1 MSSDTKTKKSR
12 RKLNLSDPYHRVM
25 VAIGPIGGDAGCSRK
40 ALRVEDV
47 VDPPESVELTE
58 SIAVP
63 PAAFPKAVCQR
74 AFQTVVDVGGRRV
87 VEIPADDYRIGRPLY
102 LTSDIIRLKGTLPV
116 VVRQLPHQVFDRL
129 HPDPP
134 ALVRGRNDTP
144 VGIDA
149 RGLQVVVDDPD
160 IPVGYP
166 DIRYQRHIPGI
177 YIVSLLD
184 RDYRI
189 TAVDSQRRM
198 VGTETAT
205 TVFQGTERLTDAVLM
220 VIGLTRRLLQAEDVR
235 LILFDAGRRLL
246 QGVLLLP
253 IKMGGVIGYEGQRYA
268 VLRLRRI
275 RDDLTYRI
283 QIIRMQQ
290 DCPQGYNRF
299 PFLFCE

>member
-25 VAIGPIGGDAGCSRK
+25 VAVGPIGGDTGCSRK
-40 ALRVEDV
+40 VLCVKDV
-47 VDPPESVELTE
+47 VDPPESAELTE
-58 SIAVP
+58 GIAVP
-63 PAAFPKAVCQR
+63 SAAFPKTVHQIS
-74 AFQTVVDVGGRRV
+74 FQAVVDVGGRCV
-87 VEIPADDYRIGRPLY
+87 VEIPADNYRIGGPVY
-102 LTSDIIRLKGTLPV
+102 LMPDIIRLKGPFPV
-116 VVRQLPHQVFDRL
+116 VVRQLPHQILGRL

-134 ALVRGRNDTP
+134 ALVRGCYDAP

-149 RGLQVVVDDPD
+149 RGLQMVADDPD

-184 RDYRI
+184 RDYWI
-189 TAVDSQRRM
+189 TAVYRQRRM
-198 VGTETAT
+198 VSTETAT
-205 TVFQGTERLTDAVLM
+205 TVFQGTERLNNAVLM
-220 VIGLTRRLLQAEDVR
+220 VIGLARRLLQAEDIR
-235 LILFDAGRRLL
+235 LILPDAGRSLL

-275 RDDLTYRI
+275 REDLTYRI

-290 DCPQGYNRF
+290 DCRQGNSRH
-299 PFLFCE
+299 PSLLCE

>member
-12 RKLNLSDPYHRVM
+12 LKFNLPGPYHRVM
-25 VAIGPIGGDAGCSRK
+25 VAVGPIGGDAGCSRK
-40 ALRVEDV
+40 VLRVEDV
-47 VDPPESVELTE
+47 VDPPESAELTE

-63 PAAFPKAVCQR
+63 PAAFLKTVCQR
-74 AFQTVVDVGGRRV
+74 AFQTMVDVGGRRV
-87 VEIPADDYRIGRPLY
+87 VEIPADDYRIGRLVY
-102 LTSDIIRLKGTLPV
+102 LTPDIIRLKGTLPV
-116 VVRQLPHQVFDRL
+116 VVRQLPHQILDRL

-134 ALVRGRNDTP
+134 ALVRGCYDAP

-149 RGLQVVVDDPD
+149 RGLQMVADDPD

-184 RDYRI
+184 RDYWI
-189 TAVDSQRRM
+189 TAVYRQRRM
-198 VGTETAT
+198 VSTETGT
-205 TVFQGTERLTDAVLM
+205 MVFQGTERLTDAVLM

-268 VLRLRRI
+268 VLCLRRI

-290 DCPQGYNRF
+290 DCRQGYNRF

>member
-1 MSSDTKTKKSR
+1 
-12 RKLNLSDPYHRVM
+12 M
-25 VAIGPIGGDAGCSRK
+25 VAVGPIGGDAGCSRK
-40 ALRVEDV
+40 VLRVEDV

-58 SIAVP
+58 GIAVP
-63 PAAFPKAVCQR
+63 PAAFLKTVCQR
-74 AFQTVVDVGGRRV
+74 AFQAVVDVGGRRV

-102 LTSDIIRLKGTLPV
+102 LTPDIICLKGTLPV

-189 TAVDSQRRM
+189 TIARGEWSVRK
-198 VGTETAT
+198 
-205 TVFQGTERLTDAVLM
+205 
-220 VIGLTRRLLQAEDVR
+220 LQ
-235 LILFDAGRRLL
+235 
-246 QGVLLLP
+246 
-253 IKMGGVIGYEGQRYA
+253 QRYFREPNA
-268 VLRLRRI
+268 
-275 RDDLTYRI
+275 
-283 QIIRMQQ
+283 
-290 DCPQGYNRF
+290 
-299 PFLFCE
+299 

>member
-1 MSSDTKTKKSR
+1 
-12 RKLNLSDPYHRVM
+12 M
-25 VAIGPIGGDAGCSRK
+25 VTVGPIGGDTGCSRK
-40 ALRVEDV
+40 VLRVEDV
-47 VDPPESVELTE
+47 VDSPESAELTE
-58 SIAVP
+58 GIAVP

-87 VEIPADDYRIGRPLY
+87 VKIPADDYRIGRPLY
-102 LTSDIIRLKGTLPV
+102 LTPDIIRLKGALPV

-134 ALVRGRNDTP
+134 ALFRGRNDTP

-166 DIRYQRHIPGI
+166 DIRYQRHIPRI

-189 TAVDSQRRM
+189 TAVDRQWRM

-205 TVFQGTERLTDAVLM
+205 TVFQGIECLNNAVLM
-220 VIGLTRRLLQAEDVR
+220 VIGLARRLLQAEDIR
-235 LILFDAGRRLL
+235 LILPDAGRSLL

>member
-1 MSSDTKTKKSR
+1 
-12 RKLNLSDPYHRVM
+12 M
-25 VAIGPIGGDAGCSRK
+25 VAIGPIGGDTGCPRK
-40 ALRVEDV
+40 VLRVEDV
-47 VDPPESVELTE
+47 VDPPESAELTE
-58 SIAVP
+58 GIAVP
-63 PAAFPKAVCQR
+63 PATFPKAVHQIS
-74 AFQTVVDVGGRRV
+74 FQAVVDVGGRRV
-87 VEIPADDYRIGRPLY
+87 VEIPADDYRIGGLVY
-102 LTSDIIRLKGTLPV
+102 LMPDIIRLKGPFPV
-116 VVRQLPHQVFDRL
+116 VVRQLPHQILDRL

-134 ALVRGRNDTP
+134 ALVRGCYDAP

-149 RGLQVVVDDPD
+149 RGLQVVTDEPD

-184 RDYRI
+184 RNYRI

-205 TVFQGTERLTDAVLM
+205 TVFQETERLNNAVLM
-220 VIGLTRRLLQAEDVR
+220 VIGLTRCLLQAEDVR
-235 LILFDAGRRLL
+235 LILPDAAGRLL

-268 VLRLRRI
+268 ILRLRRI
-275 RDDLTYRI
+275 REDLTYRI

-290 DCPQGYNRF
+290 DCRQGNSRH
-299 PFLFCE
+299 PSLLCE